1 LIDLIVS
8 AVTSAVS
15 FVFQLLDPNQL
26 EALLLSWGWLGYPI
40 LFGIVFAET
49 GLLAGFFFPGDSLLF
64 IAGFVSSRGI
74 LNILWLNV
82 LLMVAAIVGDG
93 VGYYLGRKSGPR
105 IFRREESV
113 FFKKSHL
120 IRTQEFYHR
129 HGGKTVVLA
138 RFMPIIRTFA
148 PFVAGMATMSYPR
161 FLSYNVFGGVG
172 WVLLMTLSGFWLG
185 NIPVVRRNFEL
196 VVVLIVAISFLP
208 VLWHG
213 LRRGKAH
220 AKGS

>member
-1 LIDLIVS
+1 MIDLIVS